1 MIRLHNPQVA
11 IAIATTGGR
20 SSIIKTVESVYSQ
33 SYENIVLNIVAN
45 ADLLKELEQKINQ
58 RFTNKKLTNLIP
70 ETEIGFS
77 AALNQAFANSKN
89 AKYFGWINDDDFL
102 AEGAVK
108 RAVEALEQSQKTAVF
123 GRLAY
128 LNQEGK
134 RVGVNKLG
142 KLGFLSS
149 KYGPNLTPQ
158 PGSFFRVDAV
168 VEEKLL
174 EPNYKYAM
182 DLDLWLRLSKQGDF
196 IFLKEVQAFMLWHKD
211 ATTVKNRKKALDEA
225 FEIRKIYSKNKIQ
238 EIFVRLFWIPTKIIA
253 YLSIKFI

>member
-1 MIRLHNPQVA
+1 MHNPQVA
-11 IAIATTGGR
+11 IAIATTGDR
-20 SSIIKTVESVYSQ
+20 KSIIKTIESVYTQ
-33 SYENIVLNIVAN
+33 NYENIVLNIVAN
-45 ADLLKELEQKINQ
+45 KVTLKKLQQEIDQI
-58 RFTNKKLTNLIP
+58 FTQKKLTNLIP

-102 AEGAVK
+102 AEGAVG

-123 GRLAY
+123 GRLMY

-134 RVGVNKLG
+134 KVGLNKLG
-142 KLGFLSS
+142 KIGFLSS

-168 VEEKLL
+168 GEVKLL

-182 DLDLWLRLSKQGDF
+182 DLDLWLRLAKQGDF

-225 FEIRKIYSKNKIQ
+225 FEIRKIYSKNIIQ
-238 EIFVRLFWIPTKIIA
+238 KFLVKLFWIPTKIIA